1 MERYFE
7 PDSEIPE
14 GCLVELGEHYLVIQD
29 ETGYDTYVTGRWIND

>member
-14 GCLVELGEHYLVIQD
+14 GRLVELGEHYLVIQD
-29 ETGYDTYVTGRWIND
+29 ETGYDMYVTGRWIDE